1 MLFRAWE
8 RIILFTALSTVGI
21 PAMAELPSGEAK
33 FFDEAPD
40 RVFKIGLAVSLA
52 GEFAGHG
59 TAFVVDEHGLIAT
72 AYHVVAEVLQGDAK
86 IGAKGKKSSTPA
98 KQQIY
103 IVRKGARIEAQL
115 WAVDSANDLALLK
128 IPFQLAKPWPVSA
141 EKMKNGRRV
150 SLMGYPGSS
159 EFSIVSG
166 PVQNSKI
173 SQVVAYYQITA
184 PVTGGMSG
192 GPIVNPIGQV
202 IGVTLARISN
212 GSDIV
217 IAAQS
222 ESLRRLV
229 ERHKKIAL
237 QSAVPPSKEELL
249 NQIKEGDQALASQQA
264 AILKDYFQNGTD
276 FHGWKIPSSA
286 DQFPDVRCAETAM
299 GQSDQGEEL
308 QKVKTA
314 ERSCD
319 FKMASDSSRVSF
331 KLRYSVMQSGPHPLQ
346 MAGKSQALL
355 NTDRSLRPV
364 RQNKKTFHCSK
375 DFRAE
380 ISLQVFT
387 VSICAREDR
396 FTEDS
401 FETVVRIAS
410 LDFHRPALVAEL
422 ELNGFGRAL
431 TNELVGSFI
440 KGVGVENGAK

>member
-1 MLFRAWE
+1 MLFRAWK
-8 RIILFTALSTVGI
+8 RIILFTVLGIVGI
-21 PAMAELPSGEAK
+21 PAMADLPLGEAK
-33 FFDEAPD
+33 FFDEASD
-40 RVFKIGLAVSLA
+40 RVFKIGLAASLA
-52 GEFAGHG
+52 GEFADHG

-72 AYHVVAEVLQGDAK
+72 AYHVVAEVLQADAK
-86 IGAKGKKSSTPA
+86 IGGKGRKASTPA

-115 WAVDSANDLALLK
+115 WAVDSANDLAVLK
-128 IPFQLAKPWPVSA
+128 IPFQLAKPWPVSL

-173 SQVVAYYQITA
+173 SQVVSSYQITA

-192 GPIVNPIGQV
+192 GPIVNSMGEV
-202 IGVTLARISN
+202 IGVTLARIPN
-212 GSDIV
+212 GSDVV

-222 ESLRRLV
+222 ESLRRFV
-229 ERHKKIAL
+229 ERYKKTAL
-237 QSAVPPSKEELL
+237 HSSVSPSKEELL
-249 NQIKEGDQALASQQA
+249 NQITEGDHALASQQA
-264 AILKDYFQNGTD
+264 AILRDYFQNGTD

-286 DQFPDVRCAETAM
+286 DQFPDIRCAETAM
-299 GQSDQGEEL
+299 GQSDQDEDL

-319 FKMASDSSRVSF
+319 FKMASDGSRVSF
-331 KLRYSVMQSGPHPLQ
+331 KLRYAVMQSGPHPLQ

-355 NTDRSLRPV
+355 NSDRSRRPV

-375 DFRAE
+375 DFSAE
-380 ISLQVFT
+380 IGRQAFT

-410 LDFHRPALVAEL
+410 LAFHRPALVAEL
-422 ELNGFGRAL
+422 ELNGFGRVL
-431 TNELVGSFI
+431 TNELVASFI
-440 KGVGVENGAK
+440 KGIGVENGTK